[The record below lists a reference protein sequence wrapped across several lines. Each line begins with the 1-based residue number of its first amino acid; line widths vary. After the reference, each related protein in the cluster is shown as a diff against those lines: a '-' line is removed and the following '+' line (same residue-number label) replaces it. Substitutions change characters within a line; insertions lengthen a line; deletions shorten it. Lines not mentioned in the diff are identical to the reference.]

1 MKTVTSTYSRRHLF
15 RTLSAILVSCAGC
28 VETLREE
35 APSPLK
41 PITPTPDSCMID
53 LFFVR
58 FPVSHAEANSS
69 LWDTI
74 DEQLFTPDTRNQL
87 KNHGF
92 RIGVSGNR
100 IPTELSQLLEIEG
113 RPLLTIT
120 QRVKGE
126 DLLESPH
133 VIRAQQRLQPGRRQE
148 IICSDVYPHWPL
160 LRSCDGGVQGE
171 TLDLAQAIL
180 GVRSTP
186 TSDGAIRIRILPEI
200 HYGESRRRYTSRGG
214 VMRLDE
220 GRDRREFS
228 ELSMETILSPGQ
240 MLVLTCLPE
249 RENSMG
255 WRFFTRNDRGT
266 TEQRMLVIR
275 LSQVQNHSLL
285 QTEDPAE
292 TFGVGM
298 FHIPPAD
305 STTDSEESDRPGEPA
320 AERSSEPERSD
331 VSPETS
337 ETEKKASGKSARRKP
352 GFPFRNRRNTD
363 IAPADE
369 PADENDS

>member
-1 MKTVTSTYSRRHLF
+1 MSL
-15 RTLSAILVSCAGC
+15 LGIAGC
-28 VETLREE
+28 IETLRDE
-35 APSPLK
+35 APSPLR
-41 PITPTPDSCMID
+41 PITPTPDSCMVD

-74 DEQLFTPDTRNQL
+74 DEQLFTPETRNRL
-87 KNHGF
+87 ENNGF
-92 RIGVSGNR
+92 RVGVSGNR

-113 RPLLTIT
+113 KPLLSMT
-120 QRVKGE
+120 QQVKGE

-148 IICSDVYPHWPL
+148 IICSDTNPHWPL
-160 LRSCDGGVQGE
+160 LRNCNGGVQGE

-180 GVRSTP
+180 GVRTSPTP
-186 TSDGAIRIRILPEI
+186 DGAIKIRILPEI
-200 HYGESRRRYTSRGG
+200 HYGEPRRRYTSRGG

-228 ELSMETILSPGQ
+228 DLTMETTLSPGQ
-240 MLVLTCLPE
+240 MLVLTCVPE

-275 LSQVQNHSLL
+275 LSQVQSHSLL
-285 QTEDPAE
+285 QTESSE
-292 TFGVGM
+292 ESFGVGM
-298 FHIPPAD
+298 FHIPANEV
-305 STTDSEESDRPGEPA
+305 EEVEDTA
-320 AERSSEPERSD
+320 TA
-331 VSPETS
+331 ETS
-337 ETEKKASGKSARRKP
+337 ESGESDETSESDEAADRDVYTQDIRSSTNSSQPIESEGDPRKRLADQKRNRKS
-352 GFPFRNRRNTD
+352 PFRPHHDTD
-363 IAPADE
+363 IAPAD
-369 PADENDS
+369 